1 LIKYLGSK
9 RALLPWILATVE
21 EVMQGERGHVLDLFS
36 GTARVGHA
44 LKAAG
49 YRVTANDWNRYAAT
63 LATCYVAADLERA
76 ADAQAVL
83 DELNRLPGKPG
94 YFTSTFCE
102 QARFFQPKNG
112 LRIDAI
118 RERID
123 ELGLAQDPEL
133 HAIVLTALMQAADR
147 VDSTTGVQMA
157 YLKEWAPRSFRELEL
172 RLPDLIAQPAAGK
185 CAALQLDAV
194 IAARAVR
201 ADLAYLDPPYNQH
214 KYLGNYHIWETLVC
228 NDAPEHFGKACKRVE
243 VRERRS
249 GFNSKPGI
257 APAMRQL
264 VAALDVRWI
273 LVSFSDEGFLSRAE
287 LVEILSE
294 RGRVSVRETAHERYI
309 GARIGIHNPAGQKV
323 GTVSHTRNCEYLF
336 VVEVDA

>member
-1 LIKYLGSK
+1 MIKYLGSK

-21 EVMQGERGHVLDLFS
+21 EVLQGERGHVLDLFS

-49 YRVTANDWNRYAAT
+49 YRVTANDWNQYAAT

-76 ADAQAVL
+76 AEAQAVL
-83 DELNRLPGKPG
+83 DELNQLPGKPG

-102 QARFFQPKNG
+102 QSRFFQPKNG
-112 LRIDAI
+112 ARIDAV
-118 RERID
+118 REHID
-123 ELGLAQDPEL
+123 ELKLSEDPEL
-133 HAIVLTALMQAADR
+133 HAIVLTSLMQAADR

-157 YLKEWAPRSFRELEL
+157 YLKEWAPRSFRDLEL
-172 RLPDLIAQPAAGK
+172 RLPELVARPAVGK
-185 CAALQLDAV
+185 CSAMHGDAAATASAV
-194 IAARAVR
+194 S

-214 KYLGNYHIWETLVC
+214 KYLGNYHIWETLVR

-249 GFNSKPGI
+249 HFNSKPGI

-264 VAALDVRWI
+264 VDALDVRWI
-273 LVSFSDEGFLSRAE
+273 LVSFSDEGFLSREE
-287 LVEILSE
+287 LVDILSE

>member
-1 LIKYLGSK
+1 MIKYLGSK

-21 EVMQGERGHVLDLFS
+21 EVMQGQRGHVLDLFS

-44 LKAAG
+44 LKGAG

-63 LATCYVAADLERA
+63 LATCYVAADRERA
-76 ADAQAVL
+76 AEAQAVL
-83 DELNRLPGKPG
+83 DELNQLPGKSG

-112 LRIDAI
+112 ERIDAI
-118 RERID
+118 RMRID
-123 ELGLAQDPEL
+123 ELELAEDPEL
-133 HAIVLTALMQAADR
+133 LAIVLTALMQAADR

-157 YLKEWAPRSFRELEL
+157 YLKEWAPRSFRDLEL
-172 RLPDLIAQPAAGK
+172 RMPDLLAQPAAGK
-185 CAALQLDAV
+185 CAAMHADASL
-194 IAARAVR
+194 AASAVR

-228 NDAPEHFGKACKRVE
+228 NDAPEHFGKANKRVE

-273 LVSFSDEGFLSRAE
+273 LVSFSDEGFLSREE
-287 LVEILSE
+287 LVDILSE
-294 RGRVSVRETAHERYI
+294 RGRVSVREKSHELYI